1 MGQSLLIAL
10 LDYDLINPVSRL
22 LKKKGDSLEEAVN
35 KIRGDLKKQDE
46 KPSIGQ
52 IKKKLG
58 VGKKKKGTKV
68 DKFEMVVVTEKME
81 KLKV

>member
-1 MGQSLLIAL
+1 LIAL

-46 KPSIGQ
+46 KPSIG
-52 IKKKLG
+52 
-58 VGKKKKGTKV
+58 
-68 DKFEMVVVTEKME
+68 
-81 KLKV
+81 